1 MVFLEILL
9 NIRENNWNQNNNRS
23 IHVHELQKMLSIF
36 SFITK
41 KKNLQNSEKL
51 KFEPPASW
59 SKPKEMK
66 KIRFWSSK
74 DVEFFMSK
82 LELDRVN
89 FQVN

>member
-1 MVFLEILL
+1 MFMNYKKCWVF
-9 NIRENNWNQNNNRS
+9 S
-23 IHVHELQKMLSIF
+23 HLS
-36 SFITK
+36 ITK